1 MVEIINYLLYLIISI
16 FIVNR
21 FLTFF
26 QQNHYH
32 LNFYLN
38 SYKYFHYYDLLLFG
52 SLIQN
57 LIVKYLLLLFY
68 FIMLIKEKYIVKLKI
83 TARIKR
89 IYIILL
95 MLIIIHIVFLESNY
109 FLILNFIYL
118 YISILIAIPLEKS
131 IGLYY
136 LKKAK
141 EKLKKI
147 NPLNIVITGSAGK
160 TSVKNYLYE
169 ILSKKHITFM
179 TPLSYNT
186 PLGIA
191 RSINETMN
199 VKTEV
204 AIFEFGASHK
214 NDISKLLKIVKP
226 NIGIITNILPQHL
239 KTFKKIENVFNE
251 KLKLFKNSDICIYNS
266 DVISP
271 IVDKEKKVITI
282 SKQKIAKY
290 KLSDVE
296 MFKEETT
303 FKINNYFF
311 KTKLLGECNVDNII
325 LAIITARE
333 LGFSNEEIKDIIY
346 NIKPVENRLEVKI
359 INHNDRKIVIINDSF
374 NSNVNGFKNALNI
387 LNDYH
392 NKKAVITPGIMECG
406 KKSKDINYKVGD
418 FLKKSNAYVY
428 IIKNKES
435 KYIEESFAVDKYTNY
450 IVYDK
455 FIDAYNDALKKFDV
469 ILIENDISDIYK

>member
-109 FLILNFIYL
+109 FLILIFIYL
-118 YISILIAIPLEKS
+118 YISILIAIPIEKS

-435 KYIEESFAVDKYTNY
+435 KYIEESFAADEYTNY